1 MARDNALFMRLS
13 PSLAL
18 LATLLLIGTTSSFA
32 ADSAPLATQFDKAR
46 KLVGSLA
53 DKKLPKPESF
63 GETEL
68 ELFDAMAS
76 GVVPV
81 DPAFCERIKLIEITD
96 DLLPVL
102 KQPMPGFSESTDQLS
117 VNLLACR
124 LFSMRGQLLCQQGK
138 VAEGQAWMMKPRQ
151 MARRSG
157 NDQSLIHLLT
167 AITMDAIGQQASA
180 NYAEV
185 WSESDRQAYIKA
197 SESLASMGD
206 LRTALRQDQDTLPAD
221 IRIRTLI
228 TTFKSLTPAQ
238 QKEHIEKLGGDCLGK
253 DQEGQ
258 VRARRYQALIAN
270 LTIESWDA
278 LLARMATELTPLNTD
293 KIKAFTA
300 RNAEAMKQVDA
311 EETKPTAPSEQK
323 AEAFYRVLIGPGIAG
338 VASSH
343 LNLELKAKLLTL
355 AMRKGAALTETDF
368 ADLRTADGKA
378 LKFGKYEG
386 VKAIVAPDTYAPLL
400 VIGPVK

>member
-1 MARDNALFMRLS
+1 MRLA
-13 PSLAL
+13 PSLAF
-18 LATLLLIGTTSSFA
+18 LAAFLLIGMTSSFA

-46 KLVGSLA
+46 KLVDRLA

-68 ELFDAMAS
+68 DLFDAMAS

-81 DPAFCERIKLIEITD
+81 DPAFCARIKLIEITD

-102 KQPMPGFSESTDQLS
+102 QQPAPAVAFGIPDNVLS
-117 VNLLACR
+117 GNLLACR
-124 LFSMRGQLLCQQGK
+124 LFSLRGQLLCQQGK

-167 AITMDAIGQQASA
+167 AIAMDAIGQQAAA

-185 WSESDRQAYIKA
+185 WSESDRLAYTKA
-197 SESLASMGD
+197 SESLGSMGD
-206 LRTALRQDQDTLPAD
+206 LRTALRQDQDTLPANL
-221 IRIRTLI
+221 RIRTLI
-228 TTFKSLTPAQ
+228 TTFKPLTPAQ

-270 LTIESWDA
+270 LTTESWDA
-278 LLARMATELTPLNTD
+278 LLARMATELTPLNTE
-293 KIKAFTA
+293 KIKAFAT
-300 RNAEAMKQVDA
+300 RNAEAMKQVEA
-311 EETKPTAPSEQK
+311 GEANPTAPSEQK
-323 AEAFYRVLIGPGIAG
+323 AEFLYRVIMGPGIAG
-338 VASSH
+338 VASSQ
-343 LNLELKAKLLTL
+343 LNLELKAKLLAL
-355 AMRKGAALTETDF
+355 AMRKGTALTEADF

>member
-1 MARDNALFMRLS
+1 M
-13 PSLAL
+13 
-18 LATLLLIGTTSSFA
+18 FA
-32 ADSAPLATQFDKAR
+32 ADNAPQATQFDKAR
-46 KLVGSLA
+46 KLVDGLA
-53 DKKLPKPESF
+53 DKKLPKPASF
-63 GETEL
+63 GETEFD
-68 ELFDAMAS
+68 LFDAMAS

-81 DPAFCERIKLIEITD
+81 DPAFCERIKLIEITE

-102 KQPMPGFSESTDQLS
+102 KQPMPGYSETTAQLGGN
-117 VNLLACR
+117 VLACR
-124 LFSMRGQLLCQQGK
+124 LFSLRGQLLCQQGK

-167 AITMDAIGQQASA
+167 AIAMDAIGQQAAA

-197 SESLASMGD
+197 SESLGPMGD
-206 LRTALRQDQDTLPAD
+206 LRTALRQDQDTLPANL
-221 IRIRTLI
+221 RIRTLI
-228 TTFKSLTPAQ
+228 TAFKPLTPAQ
-238 QKEHIEKLGGDCLGK
+238 QKEHIDKLGGDWLGK

-258 VRARRYQALIAN
+258 VRARRFQAMIAN

-278 LLARMATELTPLNTD
+278 LLARMAAALTPLNSE
-293 KIKAFTA
+293 KIKAFAA
-300 RNAEAMKQVDA
+300 RNAEAMKQVEA

-368 ADLRTADGKA
+368 ADLRTADGKP
-378 LKFGKYEG
+378 LKFGQYEG

>member
-1 MARDNALFMRLS
+1 MRLA
-13 PSLAL
+13 PSLAF
-18 LATLLLIGTTSSFA
+18 LAAFLLIGMTSSFA

-68 ELFDAMAS
+68 DLFDAMAS

-81 DPAFCERIKLIEITD
+81 DPAFCARIKLVEITD
-96 DLLPVL
+96 DLMPVL
-102 KQPMPGFSESTDQLS
+102 QQPAPVVAFGIPDNVLS
-117 VNLLACR
+117 GNLLACR
-124 LFSMRGQLLCQQGK
+124 LFSLRGQLLCQQGK
-138 VAEGQAWMMKPRQ
+138 VVEGQAWMMKPRQ

-167 AITMDAIGQQASA
+167 AIAMDAIGQQAAA

-185 WSESDRQAYIKA
+185 WSESDRLAYTKA
-197 SESLASMGD
+197 SESLGSMGD
-206 LRTALRQDQDTLPAD
+206 LRTALRQDQDTLPANL
-221 IRIRTLI
+221 RIRTLI
-228 TTFKSLTPAQ
+228 TTFKPLTPAQ

-258 VRARRYQALIAN
+258 VRARRYQTLIAN
-270 LTIESWDA
+270 LTTESWDA
-278 LLARMATELTPLNTD
+278 LLARMATELTPLNTE
-293 KIKAFTA
+293 KIKAFAT
-300 RNAEAMKQVDA
+300 RNAEAMKQVEA
-311 EETKPTAPSEQK
+311 EEAKPTAPSEQK
-323 AEAFYRVLIGPGIAG
+323 AEFLYRVIMGPGIAG
-338 VASSH
+338 VASSQ
-343 LNLELKAKLLTL
+343 LNLELKAKLLAL
-355 AMRKGAALTETDF
+355 AMRKGTALTEADF

>member
-1 MARDNALFMRLS
+1 MRLA
-13 PSLAL
+13 PSLAF
-18 LATLLLIGTTSSFA
+18 LAAFLLIGTTSSSA
-32 ADSAPLATQFDKAR
+32 ADSAEQATQFEKAR
-46 KLVGSLA
+46 KLMDSLVE
-53 DKKLPKPESF
+53 KKLPKPESF
-63 GETEL
+63 GETEFD
-68 ELFDAMAS
+68 LFDAMAS
-76 GVVPV
+76 GLVPV
-81 DPAFCERIKLIEITD
+81 DPAFCERIKLVEITD

-102 KQPMPGFSESTDQLS
+102 NQPVSGVHYGIPDRILS
-117 VNLLACR
+117 GNLLACR
-124 LFSMRGQLLCQQGK
+124 LFSLRGQLLCQQGK
-138 VAEGQAWMMKPRQ
+138 VVEGQAWIMKPRQ

-167 AITMDAIGQQASA
+167 AIAMDAIGQQAAA

-185 WSESDRQAYIKA
+185 WSESDRLAYIKA
-197 SESLASMGD
+197 SESLGAMGD
-206 LRTALRQDQDTLPAD
+206 LRTALRQDQDTLPAN

-228 TTFKSLTPAQ
+228 TTFKPLTPAQ
-238 QKEHIEKLGGDCLGK
+238 QKEHIEKLGGDWLGK

-258 VRARRYQALIAN
+258 VRARRFQALIAN

-278 LLARMATELTPLNTD
+278 LLARMAAELTPLNTEM
-293 KIKAFTA
+293 IKTFAA
-300 RNAEAMKQVDA
+300 RNAEAMKQVEA
-311 EETKPTAPSEQK
+311 EETKPTAHSEQK

-355 AMRKGAALTETDF
+355 AMRKGTALDEADF
-368 ADLRTADGKA
+368 ADLRTADGKP
-378 LKFGKYEG
+378 LTFGKHEG

>member
-1 MARDNALFMRLS
+1 
-13 PSLAL
+13 
-18 LATLLLIGTTSSFA
+18 
-32 ADSAPLATQFDKAR
+32 
-46 KLVGSLA
+46 
-53 DKKLPKPESF
+53 
-63 GETEL
+63 
-68 ELFDAMAS
+68 
-76 GVVPV
+76 
-81 DPAFCERIKLIEITD
+81 
-96 DLLPVL
+96 
-102 KQPMPGFSESTDQLS
+102 
-117 VNLLACR
+117 
-124 LFSMRGQLLCQQGK
+124 
-138 VAEGQAWMMKPRQ
+138 
-151 MARRSG
+151 
-157 NDQSLIHLLT
+157 
-167 AITMDAIGQQASA
+167 
-180 NYAEV
+180 
-185 WSESDRQAYIKA
+185 
-197 SESLASMGD
+197 
-206 LRTALRQDQDTLPAD
+206 
-221 IRIRTLI
+221 
-228 TTFKSLTPAQ
+228 
-238 QKEHIEKLGGDCLGK
+238 
-253 DQEGQ
+253 